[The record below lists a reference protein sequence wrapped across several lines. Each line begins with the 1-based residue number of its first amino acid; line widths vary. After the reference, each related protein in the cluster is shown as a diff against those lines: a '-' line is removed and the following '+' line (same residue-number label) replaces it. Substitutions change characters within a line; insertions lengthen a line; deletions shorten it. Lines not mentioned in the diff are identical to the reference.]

1 MSNEMSQVPLPGAST
16 ALTMGI
22 IGVITPFVCCG
33 PFAIIFGIIGLTNA
47 KNAEKLYRNNPEA
60 YSGYE
65 NAKTGKTLSY
75 ISIGLSALLLLF
87 TILYFGAIIAFF
99 STDGFGGHWD

>member
-1 MSNEMSQVPLPGAST
+1 MNQQQLPGAST

-22 IGVITPFVCCG
+22 IGVIAPFVCCG
-33 PFAIIFGIIGLTNA
+33 PFALIFGIIGLNSA
-47 KNAEKLYRNNPEA
+47 KSAQKLYDENPNL
-60 YSGYE
+60 YTGIE

-75 ISIGLSALLLLF
+75 ICIGISIVLLLF

-99 STDGFGGHWD
+99 TTDGFGVGLD

>member
-1 MSNEMSQVPLPGAST
+1 MSNEMSQAPLPGAST

-22 IGVITPFVCCG
+22 IGVIAPFVCCG

-47 KNAEKLYRNNPEA
+47 NKAEKLYSNNPEA
-60 YSGYE
+60 YTGYE

-75 ISIGLSALLLLF
+75 ISIGISAVLLLF
-87 TILYFGAIIAFF
+87 TVLYFGAIIAFV
-99 STDGFGGHWD
+99 STDGFGGSWD

>member
-1 MSNEMSQVPLPGAST
+1 MNQEPLPGAST

-33 PFAIIFGIIGLTNA
+33 PFALIFGIIGLNNA
-47 KNAEKLYRNNPEA
+47 KKAERLYLENPGA

-65 NAKTGKTLSY
+65 NAKTGRTLSY
-75 ISIGLSALLLLF
+75 ISIGISLVLLIF
-87 TILYFGAIIAFF
+87 TILYFGAIIAFI
-99 STDGFGGHWD
+99 STDGFGSGFD

>member
-1 MSNEMSQVPLPGAST
+1 MSQEPLPGAST

-33 PFAIIFGIIGLTNA
+33 PFALIFGIIGLNNA
-47 KNAEKLYRNNPEA
+47 KKAEQLHLANPGV
-60 YSGYE
+60 YSGYD

-75 ISIGLSALLLLF
+75 ISIGLSIVMLLF

-99 STDGFGGHWD
+99 TTDGFGSGL